1 MPAERAPFL
10 PLCKVW
16 PSHLRPVQCS
26 HLSSEGGRVARPILQ
41 FSSDRP
47 VLALKVEKA
56 LSERV
61 D

>member
-16 PSHLRPVQCS
+16 PSHLRPMHCS
-26 HLSSEGGRVARPILQ
+26 HLSSEGGRATLPILQ

-47 VLALKVEKA
+47 LLALKTEKA
-56 LSERV
+56 LSKSV